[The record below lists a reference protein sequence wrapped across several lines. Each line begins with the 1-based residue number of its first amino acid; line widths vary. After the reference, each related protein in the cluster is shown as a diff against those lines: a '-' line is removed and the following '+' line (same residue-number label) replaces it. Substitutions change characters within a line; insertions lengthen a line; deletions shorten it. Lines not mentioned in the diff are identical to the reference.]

1 MTAFERIKEIESYF
15 ASQEA
20 SSGNSEV
27 TRKMIA
33 DLLRAFQ
40 VMREIASDINAPG
53 FKIRDCGDAA
63 IDKDFEERMKQ

>member
-40 VMREIASDINAPG
+40 VMREVAINIQDDRPEW
-53 FKIRDCGDAA
+53 
-63 IDKDFEERMKQ
+63 IDRKFEERMKQ